1 MSWKK
6 NIQMSQVWYFKVIL
20 LIIIDI
26 NNIEIKY

>member
-1 MSWKK
+1 MEK

-20 LIIIDI
+20 LIIIKI